1 MSDTTKRKKNVYT
14 GALIVR
20 KEISE
25 ELKFLGSIQDIERI
39 KATIALWLDESPD
52 IFTALAKFY
61 EYGND
66 APEVFREIGVNNLL
80 KEIYNTHERA
90 VSEKIEGSRG
100 VKNSNAYTFDFI
112 TVMLPNLVKE
122 GYIKGKLL
130 NNLVNQNGILPV
142 LMDEVIRNRESIMRS
157 INTTFDMHLSFK
169 KDTPENTEK
178 GKKQVISSV
187 NNAYKKNMDRIV
199 KVFSKSDTDLMF
211 SLLSELSKKLE
222 TQGISFFD
230 EDESTSPTIPKEN
243 LDLLE
248 EMNAEVEIVSQNVKT
263 LLASMGKNTPEA
275 VAEALAPMIQ
285 KAMEKL
291 SFPEKKETHT
301 IESNFNEELE
311 EDQKIQRTT
320 TTESIPHINKN
331 EMVSL
336 LKSALSEF
344 FNERDELIASK
355 HSLAT
360 LTEDVDKEEKNEDLA
375 YPINSNATPLESED
389 LIPLEDDVKS
399 IKKSLKTVLDIL
411 NLDEDEKPENPL
423 KILLQNINDRVSA
436 QSIRD
441 MYFKIKA
448 DYKEDNKE
456 GSISQKTEFPASS
469 DTVTQKDLDALGDKF
484 VSLLQS
490 QNKEISD
497 LKSSLSENST
507 MLRETLELLKSEIE
521 VSTDL
526 RKEMGMH
533 PSNLRKPNDED
544 SAVFVS
550 PEEETPVANKNSVE
564 EM

>member
-1 MSDTTKRKKNVYT
+1 MSDTRKGKKKVGT

-39 KATIALWLDESPD
+39 KATITLWLDESPD

-61 EYGND
+61 EYGNA
-66 APEVFREIGVNNLL
+66 APDVFREIGVNNLL

-100 VKNSNAYTFDFI
+100 VKNSNAYTFDFM
-112 TVMLPNLVKE
+112 TVVLPNLVKE

-142 LMDEVIRNRESIMRS
+142 LMDEVIKNRESIMRG

-169 KDTPENTEK
+169 RDTPENTEK

-187 NNAYKKNMDRIV
+187 NNTYKKNMDRIV

-211 SLLSELSKKLE
+211 SLLSELSKKLD
-222 TQGISFFD
+222 TQGVAFFD
-230 EDESTSPTIPKEN
+230 EDESISPTIPKAN

-263 LLASMGKNTPEA
+263 LLTNMEKNTPDA
-275 VAEALAPMIQ
+275 IAEALAPMIQ
-285 KAMEKL
+285 KAIEL
-291 SFPEKKETHT
+291 SFSEEKETHKIKSDFNDE
-301 IESNFNEELE
+301 IEKPFTPKDE
-311 EDQKIQRTT
+311 I
-320 TTESIPHINKN
+320 
-331 EMVSL
+331 VSL

-344 FNERDELIASK
+344 FNERDEPIASK
-355 HSLAT
+355 HSLAA
-360 LTEDVDKEEKNEDLA
+360 LTEEGKDKGLSFSPNTT
-375 YPINSNATPLESED
+375 ATPLESED

-411 NLDEDEKPENPL
+411 NLDEDEELGNPL
-423 KILLQNINDRVSA
+423 KILLQNINDRVSV

-441 MYFKIKA
+441 MYFKIKE
-448 DYKEDNKE
+448 DYKEENEDEPIPSKSE
-456 GSISQKTEFPASS
+456 SPVSS
-469 DTVTQKDLDALGDKF
+469 DSITHKDIDALGEKF
-484 VSLLQS
+484 VSLIQS
-490 QNKEISD
+490 QNEEILE
-497 LKSSLSENST
+497 LKSSLVENSD
-507 MLRETLELLKSEIE
+507 MVRETLELLKSEIK
-521 VSTDL
+521 VSAEL
-526 RKEMGMH
+526 RKEMGIH

-544 SAVFVS
+544 STVFVS
-550 PEEETPVANKNSVE
+550 SEEETLVANKNSVE